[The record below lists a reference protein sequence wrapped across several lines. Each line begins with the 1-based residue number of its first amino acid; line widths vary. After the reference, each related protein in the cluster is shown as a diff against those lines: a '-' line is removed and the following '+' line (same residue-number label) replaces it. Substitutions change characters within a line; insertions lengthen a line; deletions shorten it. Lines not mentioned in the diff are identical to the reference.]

1 MKTLIKVLPGFICL
15 LTSSA
20 WALDVR
26 DLKGE
31 KATSFFSTRGV
42 EEKCVVPTKWPGG
55 YYTDKDKKQ
64 EGKLCE
70 QDFYKNVATCP
81 KYNST
86 NPGILIIEPT
96 EKYSR
101 EAINASNCDT
111 DAMGLKTESK
121 FKQSLSCSYTPSI
134 IAYYHFSRLLGGAGR
149 VPVNVVRT
157 MDIAT
162 HRELSNKAN
171 AKSLSGVIDQTWRS
185 FQDVHNNPGRYPK
198 VIDSTRSQ
206 VYGALVSNIKGE
218 NIYSEVNGFGD
229 YETRYPRF
237 MKQRPFLN
245 VASTQSLTQ
254 IAGSNSFQK
263 VAPLAVQMKDVSDMI
278 LLDTLLNQQ
287 DRIGNIHFKFVWYI
301 QDASTPGSW
310 LTEKSDA
317 KVVINKATRAR
328 ETVIP
333 TEEKATMTAKNAV
346 LVKEM
351 YLKDNDCGV
360 AKTNMMRQNSA
371 LEAVRHMSYKTYSHF
386 MGLAKA
392 IPMNVTRDFLYR
404 EFLFDEEDY
413 EKVYANAKKA
423 KEILYGNCKSGA
435 LKFDIDLEDYTAGAT
450 PSAKSCDI

>member
-1 MKTLIKVLPGFICL
+1 MRTLIKVIPGFICL

-20 WALDVR
+20 WALDIR

-31 KATSFFSTRGV
+31 SSKSFFSSRGV
-42 EEKCVVPTKWPGG
+42 EEKCVIPQKWPGG

-86 NPGILIIEPT
+86 NPGVLVIEPT
-96 EKYSR
+96 ERYSR
-101 EAINASNCDT
+101 EAINASSCDV
-111 DAMGLKTESK
+111 DAMDLKTESK

-134 IAYYHFSRLLGGAGR
+134 LSYYHFSRLLGGAGR
-149 VPVNVVRT
+149 VPVSVIRT

-162 HRELSNKAN
+162 HSALSEKANKA
-171 AKSLSGVIDQTWRS
+171 SLQGVIDQTWES
-185 FQDVHNNPGRYPK
+185 FEGLHKNPGKFPK
-198 VIDSTRSQ
+198 VVDQTRSQ
-206 VYGALVSNIKGE
+206 IYGALVANVKGE

-229 YETRYPRF
+229 YDTRYPRF

-245 VASTQSLTQ
+245 VASSQSLTQ
-254 IAGSNSFQK
+254 IAGSNSFQR
-263 VAPLAVQMKDVSDMI
+263 VAPIAVQMKDVSDMI

-301 QDASTPGSW
+301 QDAAKPGSW
-310 LTEKSDA
+310 VTEKSEA

-333 TEEKATMTAKNAV
+333 ADEKAAMTAKNAV

-360 AKTNMMRQNSA
+360 AKTNMMRKHSA
-371 LEAVRHMSYKTYSHF
+371 LEAVRHISYRTYSHF

-392 IPMNVTRDFLYR
+392 IPLSVTRDYLYR

-413 EKVYANAKKA
+413 EKVYANTKKA
-423 KEILYGNCKSGA
+423 KEILYNNCKTGR
-435 LKFDIDLEDYTAGAT
+435 LQFDVDLEDYASGAG
-450 PSAKSCDI
+450 PSSKSCDI